1 MINFKIFNM
10 KKIVLTV
17 LTVGVLSLNFTHA
30 TTNNHYDYLGGL
42 ENKENLDLS
51 NSALGEDPR
60 VSVVAGLVVVAVSL
74 LTSAVWTG
82 AGGTNPKDINK
93 AYDLD

>member
-1 MINFKIFNM
+1 M

-17 LTVGVLSLNFTHA
+17 LAVGVLSLNFTNA
-30 TTNNHYDYLGGL
+30 TANNHYDYLGGL

-51 NSALGEDPR
+51 NSTHGDDPR
-60 VSVVAGLVVVAVSL
+60 VSVVAGLVVVAVTL
-74 LTSAVWTG
+74 LTSAAWTG
-82 AGGTNPKDINK
+82 AGEKNPKQMTQ